1 MRKITLFFIFLFAFA
16 IMASN
21 SAKADTIHYQL
32 PHATEYLCVDTT
44 NMPVFIFY
52 QPNGFD
58 GSVWRVNGQYQV
70 TEDSLVFVP
79 TIIGSYTITAKYGA
93 NVEGMIIRLYAEV
106 PPSPDL
112 EVSNGGVINST
123 GDTAWMC
130 GESVTIRANNVFDS
144 ESTSIYWSGPNEFSY
159 DAATIT
165 VSTPGTYYFTRTNPC
180 GTTVDSIEVVSLPN
194 ELPIIEDVLKC
205 NEELNET
212 LDAGPGWTSYQWTMG
227 SETETTQSVV
237 VTPSLLGEDGT
248 LTVYLNVSNQ
258 CVSSLKDTI
267 IVEQQIFPEPDL
279 NQYSTNIGFYVCQD
293 VVANLVPHASY
304 TYDTYTWTHNMD
316 PTCIEYN
323 SILNVDYDMGSGH
336 YYVNVTKGSC
346 PSTDFTVVMFYPNP
360 VDPDICVVT
369 YDPVVGKNKAV
380 AMHNGDQT
388 EYFVLAYKQGSNWIN
403 VDSVYVTGPGAYES
417 HELYD
422 MISDPNQQSK
432 TYTIFARHECG
443 HVSELTDWHKT
454 IRVGILQDMMSQNY
468 FLQILDDY
476 ETMSDYEPDSYT
488 IWVQEA
494 GQDPVEV
501 GILDGGNSS
510 FTISNPIN
518 GGLYFAS
525 VNLPWNCDNLKS
537 GTIAFSNRMLFSTTQ
552 TYPLANIPQFEIYP
566 NPSDGIFQIDGQVF
580 SVKVFDNLGRL
591 VYCTKN
597 TNIID
602 LTSFELGVYHAEIQ
616 TVANGPATKVKLS
629 LLR

>member
-1 MRKITLFFIFLFAFA
+1 MKKFIFLFTVL
-16 IMASN
+16 ISLLVWN
-21 SAKADTIHYQL
+21 KQVKADTIYYHL
-32 PHATEYLCVDTT
+32 PYPYGERIQYLCVDST
-44 NMPVFIFY
+44 NFPTFVIYKPMVFTYAI
-52 QPNGFD
+52 
-58 GSVWRVNGQYQV
+58 WKINGQDYG
-70 TEDSLVFVP
+70 TGDSIIFTP
-79 TIIGSYTITAKYGA
+79 T
-93 NVEGMIIRLYAEV
+93 NVEQYCVSAIWGINVEDVYIYLYAET
-106 PPSPDL
+106 PPSPDF
-112 EVSNGGVINST
+112 VVYNGGVINST

-130 GESVTIRANNVFDS
+130 GSSVQMKATNIFDS
-144 ESTSIYWSGPNEFSY
+144 QANAMHWDGPNAFNSE
-159 DAATIT
+159 DNLIT
-165 VSTPGTYYFTRTNPC
+165 VSTPGTYYFTRSNPC
-180 GTTVDSIEVVSLPN
+180 GATVDSIEVVALPSQ
-194 ELPIIEDVLKC
+194 LPVIEDVLKC

-267 IVEQQIFPEPDL
+267 IVEQQIFPEPNL
-279 NQYSTNIGFYVCQD
+279 NEYSTNAQVEICHD
-293 VVANLVPHASY
+293 VVAHLVPHPSY
-304 TYDTYTWTHNMD
+304 SYDTYTWTSNNPNFVSYG
-316 PTCIEYN
+316 PTLDVLYGME
-323 SILNVDYDMGSGH
+323 SGY

-346 PSTDFTVVMFYPNP
+346 SSNVLTTVNFYPNP
-360 VDPDICVVT
+360 LDPDMCVVT
-369 YDPVVGKNKAV
+369 YDPLVGKNKAV
-380 AMHNGDQT
+380 AMHDGIDA
-388 EYFVLAYKQGSNWIN
+388 VDLILAYKQASNWID
-403 VDSVYVTGPGAYES
+403 VGSVSITGSGVY
-417 HELYD
+417 ELYD
-422 MISDPNQQSK
+422 MVSDPNQQSK
-432 TYTIFARHECG
+432 TYTVFARHECG
-443 HVSELTDWHKT
+443 HKSELTDWHKT
-454 IRVGILQDMMSQNY
+454 IRVGILQDMMSQSY

-476 ETMSDYEPDSYT
+476 ETMSGYEPDSYT

-518 GGLYFAS
+518 GALYFAS

-552 TYPLANIPQFEIYP
+552 TYPLVNTPKCEIYP

-580 SVKVFDNLGRL
+580 SVKVFDSLGRL
-591 VYCTKN
+591 VYHNKN
-597 TNIID
+597 TNEID

>member
-1 MRKITLFFIFLFAFA
+1 MKKFIFLFTVL
-16 IMASN
+16 ISLLVWN
-21 SAKADTIHYQL
+21 KQVKADTIYYHL
-32 PHATEYLCVDTT
+32 PYPYGEQIQYLCVDST
-44 NMPVFIFY
+44 NFPTFVIYKPMVFTYAI
-52 QPNGFD
+52 
-58 GSVWRVNGQYQV
+58 WKINGQDYG
-70 TEDSLVFVP
+70 TGDSIIFTP
-79 TIIGSYTITAKYGA
+79 T
-93 NVEGMIIRLYAEV
+93 NVEQYYVSAIWGINVEDVYIYLYAET
-106 PPSPDL
+106 PPSPDF
-112 EVSNGGVINST
+112 VVYNGGVINST

-130 GESVTIRANNVFDS
+130 GSSVQMKATNIFDS
-144 ESTSIYWSGPNEFSY
+144 QANAMHWDGPNAFNSE
-159 DAATIT
+159 DNLIT
-165 VSTPGTYYFTRTNPC
+165 VSTPGTYYFTRSNPC
-180 GTTVDSIEVVSLPN
+180 GATVDSIEVVALPSQ
-194 ELPIIEDVLKC
+194 LPVIEDVLKC

-267 IVEQQIFPEPDL
+267 IVEQQIFPEPNL
-279 NQYSTNIGFYVCQD
+279 NEYSTNAQVEICHD
-293 VVANLVPHASY
+293 VVAHLVPHPSY
-304 TYDTYTWTHNMD
+304 SYDTYTWTSNNPNFVSYG
-316 PTCIEYN
+316 PTLDVLYGME
-323 SILNVDYDMGSGH
+323 SGY

-346 PSTDFTVVMFYPNP
+346 SSNVLTTVNFYPNP
-360 VDPDICVVT
+360 LDPDMCVVT
-369 YDPVVGKNKAV
+369 YDPLVGKNKAV
-380 AMHNGDQT
+380 AMHDGIDA
-388 EYFVLAYKQGSNWIN
+388 VDLILAYKQASNWID
-403 VDSVYVTGPGAYES
+403 VDSVSITGSGVY
-417 HELYD
+417 ELYD
-422 MISDPNQQSK
+422 MVSDPNQQSK
-432 TYTIFARHECG
+432 TYTVFARHECG
-443 HVSELTDWHKT
+443 HKSELTDWHKT

-476 ETMSDYEPDSYT
+476 ETMSGYEPDSYT

-518 GGLYFAS
+518 GALYFAS

-552 TYPLANIPQFEIYP
+552 NYPPVNASQFEIYP

-580 SVKVFDNLGRL
+580 SVKVFDHLGRL
-591 VYCTKN
+591 VYYNKN

>member
-1 MRKITLFFIFLFAFA
+1 MKKFIFLF
-16 IMASN
+16 IVLISLLVWN
-21 SAKADTIHYQL
+21 KQVKADTIYYHL
-32 PHATEYLCVDTT
+32 PYPYGEQTQYLCVDST
-44 NMPVFIFY
+44 NFPTFVIYKPIGFIDVTWKINNQSY
-52 QPNGFD
+52 
-58 GSVWRVNGQYQV
+58 GSG
-70 TEDSLVFVP
+70 DSIIFTP
-79 TIIGSYTITAKYGA
+79 T
-93 NVEGMIIRLYAEV
+93 NVEQYYVSAIWGINVEDVYICLYAEV
-106 PPSPDL
+106 PPSPDF
-112 EVSNGGVINST
+112 VVYNGGVINST

-130 GESVTIRANNVFDS
+130 GASIQIAAHNIFDS
-144 ESTSIYWSGPNEFSY
+144 HAVSSNWDGPNAFYSE
-159 DAATIT
+159 DNPIT
-165 VSTPGTYYFTRTNPC
+165 VTTPGTYYFTRSNPC
-180 GTTVDSIEVVSLPN
+180 GITVDSIEVVVLPSQ
-194 ELPIIEDVLKC
+194 LPVIEDVLKC

-212 LDAGPGWTSYQWTMG
+212 LDAGPGWTSYLWTMG
-227 SETETTQSVV
+227 SETETTQSVI

-279 NQYSTNIGFYVCQD
+279 NQYSTNID
-293 VVANLVPHASY
+293 VDICHDIVANLVPHPSHV
-304 TYDTYTWTHNMD
+304 YDTYTWTSNTNPNFINHN
-316 PTCIEYN
+316 PTLDVTYGMGFGKYF
-323 SILNVDYDMGSGH
+323 VDVSQ
-336 YYVNVTKGSC
+336 GSC
-346 PSTDFTVVMFYPNP
+346 VSTDYAIVNFYLNP
-360 VDPDICVVT
+360 LDPDICVVT

-380 AMHNGDQT
+380 AMHDGIDA
-388 EYFVLAYKQGSNWIN
+388 VDLILAYKQASNWID
-403 VDSVYVTGPGAYES
+403 VDSVSITGLGVY
-417 HELYD
+417 ELYD

-476 ETMSDYEPDSYT
+476 ETMSGYEPDSYT

-510 FTISNPIN
+510 FTISNPVN
-518 GGLYFAS
+518 GALYFAS

-552 TYPLANIPQFEIYP
+552 TYPLVNTPKCEIYP

-591 VYCTKN
+591 VYHNKN
-597 TNIID
+597 TNEID